1 MIGDIIFFGIWIFLE
16 ELVDLLPVKV
26 RRIIGTILLF
36 IGILGLSI
44 AWYGLNQEYEAWDIS
59 GIIFIFL
66 GIISL
71 FICLISMEFIRIF
84 EIIFP
89 NGIFPNG
96 IMEDQEY
103 ISPESIMKNRKQQ
116 IDCPSCNQ
124 FLNIPFSY
132 TGMIS
137 CPACGIHIKLDEG
150 IIQNEI

>member
-1 MIGDIIFFGIWIFLE
+1 MIVDLIGFGIWMILE

-44 AWYGLNQEYEAWDIS
+44 AWYGLNQEYEAWDMS
-59 GIIFIFL
+59 GIIYIFL

-71 FICLISMEFIRIF
+71 FICLISMEFIRIS

-96 IMEDQEY
+96 IMDSGI
-103 ISPESIMKNRKQQ
+103 ISAESIMKNRKQQ

-124 FLNIPFSY
+124 LLNIPFSY

>member
-1 MIGDIIFFGIWIFLE
+1 MIGDLIFFGMLMILDEAI
-16 ELVDLLPVKV
+16 VLLPVKV

-36 IGILGLSI
+36 MGILGLSI
-44 AWYGLNQEYEAWDIS
+44 AWHGLNQEYNGGDLS
-59 GIIFIFL
+59 GFIYIFL

-71 FICLISMEFIRIF
+71 FICLISMMFIRIF
-84 EIIFP
+84 EI
-89 NGIFPNG
+89 IFPNG

-124 FLNIPFSY
+124 LLNVPFSY

-150 IIQNEI
+150 IMQDKASF

>member
-1 MIGDIIFFGIWIFLE
+1 MIGDVIFFGMWIFFE

-44 AWYGLNQEYEAWDIS
+44 AWYGLNQEYEGWDMS
-59 GIIFIFL
+59 GIIYISL

-89 NGIFPNG
+89 DD

-124 FLNIPFSY
+124 LLNIPFSY

>member
-1 MIGDIIFFGIWIFLE
+1 MIVDLIGISIWIFLE

-44 AWYGLNQEYEAWDIS
+44 AWYGLNQEYEAWDMS
-59 GIIFIFL
+59 GIIYMFL

-89 NGIFPNG
+89 NGI
-96 IMEDQEY
+96 MEDQEY

-116 IDCPSCNQ
+116 IDCLSCNQ
-124 FLNIPFSY
+124 LLNIPFSY

>member
-1 MIGDIIFFGIWIFLE
+1 MIVDLIGFGIWIILE

-44 AWYGLNQEYEAWDIS
+44 AWYGLNQEFGVWDMS
-59 GIIFIFL
+59 WIIYIFL
-66 GIISL
+66 GAISL
-71 FICLISMEFIRIF
+71 FICLISMEFIRIS

-96 IMEDQEY
+96 IMDSGI
-103 ISPESIMKNRKQQ
+103 ISAESIMKNRKQQ

>member
-1 MIGDIIFFGIWIFLE
+1 MILDLIGFGIWIILE

-44 AWYGLNQEYEAWDIS
+44 AWYGLNQEYEAWDMS
-59 GIIFIFL
+59 WIIYMFL
-66 GIISL
+66 GAISL
-71 FICLISMEFIRIF
+71 FICLISMEFIRIS

-96 IMEDQEY
+96 IMDSGI
-103 ISPESIMKNRKQQ
+103 ISAESIMKNRKQQ

>member
-1 MIGDIIFFGIWIFLE
+1 MIVDLIGISIWIFLE

-44 AWYGLNQEYEAWDIS
+44 AWYGLNQEYEAWDMS
-59 GIIFIFL
+59 GIIYMFL

-89 NGIFPNG
+89 NGI
-96 IMEDQEY
+96 MEDQEY

-116 IDCPSCNQ
+116 IDCLSCNQ
-124 FLNIPFSY
+124 LLNIPFSY

-150 IIQNEI
+150 IIQNEIQD

>member
-1 MIGDIIFFGIWIFLE
+1 MILDLIGFGIWIILE

-44 AWYGLNQEYEAWDIS
+44 AWYGLNQEYEAWDTS
-59 GIIFIFL
+59 GIIYMFL
-66 GIISL
+66 GAISL
-71 FICLISMEFIRIF
+71 FICLISMEFIRIS

-96 IMEDQEY
+96 IMDSGI
-103 ISPESIMKNRKQQ
+103 ISAESIMKNRKQQ

-124 FLNIPFSY
+124 LLNIPFSY

>member
-1 MIGDIIFFGIWIFLE
+1 MIGDVIFFGMWIFFE

-44 AWYGLNQEYEAWDIS
+44 AWYGLNQEYEGWDMS
-59 GIIFIFL
+59 GIIYISL

-89 NGIFPNG
+89 DD

-124 FLNIPFSY
+124 LLNIPFSY

-150 IIQNEI
+150 VIQNEI

>member
-1 MIGDIIFFGIWIFLE
+1 MIVDLIGISIWIFLE

-36 IGILGLSI
+36 IGILGLSV
-44 AWYGLNQEYEAWDIS
+44 AWYGLNQEYEAWDMS
-59 GIIFIFL
+59 GIIYMFL
-66 GIISL
+66 GSISL
-71 FICLISMEFIRIF
+71 FICLISMEFIRIS

-89 NGIFPNG
+89 YWW
-96 IMEDQEY
+96 EDQEY

>member
-1 MIGDIIFFGIWIFLE
+1 MIGDIIFIGIWIFLE

-44 AWYGLNQEYEAWDIS
+44 AWYGLNQEYEAWDMS
-59 GIIFIFL
+59 GFLYLFL

-84 EIIFP
+84 DIIFP
-89 NGIFPNG
+89 NGI
-96 IMEDQEY
+96 MDDQEY

-124 FLNIPFSY
+124 LLNIPFSY
-132 TGMIS
+132 TCLLYTS
-137 CPACGIHIKLDEG
+137 DAADE
-150 IIQNEI
+150 

>member
-1 MIGDIIFFGIWIFLE
+1 MIVDLIGISIWIFLE

-44 AWYGLNQEYEAWDIS
+44 AWYGLNQEYEAWDMS
-59 GIIFIFL
+59 GIIYMFL

-84 EIIFP
+84 EI
-89 NGIFPNG
+89 IFPNG

>member
-1 MIGDIIFFGIWIFLE
+1 M
-16 ELVDLLPVKV
+16 
-26 RRIIGTILLF
+26 
-36 IGILGLSI
+36 
-44 AWYGLNQEYEAWDIS
+44 S
-59 GIIFIFL
+59 GIIYIFL
-66 GIISL
+66 GMISL

-84 EIIFP
+84 EI
-89 NGIFPNG
+89 IFPNG

-124 FLNIPFSY
+124 HLNIPFSY

>member
-1 MIGDIIFFGIWIFLE
+1 MIVDLIGFGIWIILE

-44 AWYGLNQEYEAWDIS
+44 AWYGLNQEYEAWDMS
-59 GIIFIFL
+59 GIIYMFL

-84 EIIFP
+84 EI
-89 NGIFPNG
+89 IFPNG

-116 IDCPSCNQ
+116 IDCPPVIN
-124 FLNIPFSY
+124 FLIFHL
-132 TGMIS
+132 
-137 CPACGIHIKLDEG
+137 A
-150 IIQNEI
+150 IQG

>member
-44 AWYGLNQEYEAWDIS
+44 AWYGLNQEYEGWDTS
-59 GIIFIFL
+59 VIIYMSL

-89 NGIFPNG
+89 ND

-124 FLNIPFSY
+124 LLNIPFSY

-150 IIQNEI
+150 VIQNEI